1 MKGLFFFTV
10 ALYACLTAASSGTE
24 VFKRLEKALE
34 SRSEAKSNVQQDFH
48 SFAKRRL
55 EKRSSYYL
63 NNATQREILRGIK
76 SDFPL
81 INIQSLL

>member
-1 MKGLFFFTV
+1 MKGLFSFTA
-10 ALYACLTAASSGTE
+10 ALYASLTAASSGTE

-34 SRSEAKSNVQQDFH
+34 SRSEVKSNVQQDFH

-63 NNATQREILRGIK
+63 NNATRREILRGIK
-76 SDFPL
+76 SELLL